1 MDAVSATAPV
11 ERRTVPMRRI
21 LVVDDE
27 LMMLAS
33 MRRAL
38 REEFEVETA
47 SSGSEALEKLGSFH
61 PDLVL
66 ADLQMPLMDGGQLL
80 REVRARDPRC
90 ETVLMSGDVP
100 GRAVHDFPV
109 LQKPFSFDEL
119 LARAR
124 GGRTPTTNGR

>member
-11 ERRTVPMRRI
+11 ERRMVQMRRI

-38 REEFEVETA
+38 RGEFEVETA

-100 GRAVHDFPV
+100 DRPTHDFPV

-119 LARAR
+119 LARAG